1 MRLRPRLASIAAGKG
16 RLMTSIRLETRLESS
31 RHLGWVIPLA
41 SVALGLLVGAF
52 ILLGAGVNP
61 IAAYREMAV
70 ETFGNSQGLSEVL
83 VLATPLMLCGLG
95 VMLSFKM
102 LFWNIGAEGQLYM
115 GAFAT
120 TWVILT
126 GWEGPAW
133 AMIPVMILAAMIAG
147 ALWALI
153 PALLKVKLNVN
164 EIITT
169 LLMNYIAILWVGY
182 LVYGP
187 WKDPLTFNF
196 PVTREFPEAA
206 QLYRFGDTR
215 VHLGIIFATVSA
227 VILYFIQVRSRW
239 GYEIT
244 VMGESPRAARYAGMK
259 TTRNVIFVMLI
270 SGGLAGLAGMAE
282 VSGIQLRLLPSISPP
297 NAPYGY
303 TAIIV
308 AWLGRR
314 HPWGVVLV
322 ALFFGSLYVGGEA
335 LQITMK
341 LPVNIVLIIQALI
354 LLFVLAGD
362 ILSQHRLVWDRGRQ
376 AIPTP

>member
-1 MRLRPRLASIAAGKG
+1 M
-16 RLMTSIRLETRLESS
+16 
-31 RHLGWVIPLA
+31 
-41 SVALGLLVGAF
+41 
-52 ILLGAGVNP
+52 
-61 IAAYREMAV
+61 
-70 ETFGNSQGLSEVL
+70 
-83 VLATPLMLCGLG
+83 
-95 VMLSFKM
+95 
-102 LFWNIGAEGQLYM
+102 
-115 GAFAT
+115 
-120 TWVILT
+120 
-126 GWEGPAW
+126 
-133 AMIPVMILAAMIAG
+133 
-147 ALWALI
+147 
-153 PALLKVKLNVN
+153 
-164 EIITT
+164 
-169 LLMNYIAILWVGY
+169 
-182 LVYGP
+182 YGP

-196 PVTREFPEAA
+196 PVPKEFPEAA

-297 NAPYGY
+297 NALYGY

-314 HPWGVVLV
+314 HPWGIVLV

-335 LQITMK
+335 LQVTMK

-354 LLFVLAGD
+354 LFFVLGGD
-362 ILSQHRLVWDRGRQ
+362 ILSQYRLVWDRGRQ